1 MNIDERLEKL
11 QGLIGLKFADT
22 ANLKSAISHS
32 SFVIFYILK
41 TYYKSE
47 IRSEEYFSISNC

>member
-1 MNIDERLEKL
+1 MRN
-11 QGLIGLKFADT
+11 
-22 ANLKSAISHS
+22 ISHS
-32 SFVIFYILK
+32 SVGIFYILK